1 MSGTLQVGNIIGP
14 TTGADAD
21 TVLIPSGQTLHAPGH
36 VIQVVQ
42 STLAT
47 ETASTSS
54 TFSNTG
60 LSLSITPNSNTSK
73 IMVMFSLGS
82 SGVNNT
88 APEARGYFRLMR
100 ASTEIY
106 RMDVRAYDYGNSGSI
121 DFGVYAQSYLDSPAT
136 ASSITYSIQ
145 QRSSSGTI
153 RVCEANN
160 QIQMQLM
167 EIAQ

>member
-1 MSGTLQVGNIIGP
+1 MASTLTVDNIVGATSASTIHI
-14 TTGADAD
+14 
-21 TVLIPSGQTLHAPGH
+21 PGH

-42 STLAT
+42 STFAT

-60 LSLSITPNSNTSK
+60 LSLSITPKSNTSK

-88 APEARGYFRLMR
+88 AAEARGYFRLMR
-100 ASTEIY
+100 DSTQIY
-106 RMDVRAYDYGNSGSI
+106 IMDVRAYDYGNSGSI

-136 ASSITYSIQ
+136 ASSVTYSIQ
-145 QRSSSGTI
+145 QRATTGTI
-153 RVCEANN
+153 RVCESNN

>member
-1 MSGTLQVGNIIGP
+1 MASTLTVDNIVGATSASTIHI
-14 TTGADAD
+14 
-21 TVLIPSGQTLHAPGH
+21 PGH

-60 LSLSITPNSNTSK
+60 LSLSITPKSNTSK

-88 APEARGYFRLMR
+88 AAEARGYFRLMR
-100 ASTEIY
+100 DSTQIY
-106 RMDVRAYDYGNSGSI
+106 IMDVRAYDYGNSGSI

-136 ASSITYSIQ
+136 ASSVTYSIQ
-145 QRSSSGTI
+145 QRATTGTI
-153 RVCEANN
+153 RVCESNN

>member
-1 MSGTLQVGNIIGP
+1 MSSTLYVDSLIEKTSGNG
-14 TTGADAD
+14 
-21 TVLIPSGQTLHAPGH
+21 VLIPGH
-36 VIQVVQ
+36 VVQVVQ

-47 ETASTSS
+47 ETASTST

-60 LSLSITPNSNTSK
+60 LSLSITPKSNTSK

-88 APEARGYFRLMR
+88 AAEARGYFMLMR
-100 ASTEIY
+100 GSTEIY
-106 RMDVRAYDYGNSGSI
+106 IMDVRAYDYGNTGTI

-136 ASSITYSIQ
+136 ASSVTYSIQ
-145 QRSSSGTI
+145 QRATAGTI
-153 RVCEANN
+153 RVCESGN

>member
-1 MSGTLQVGNIIGP
+1 MASTLTVDNIVGATSSN
-14 TTGADAD
+14 
-21 TVLIPSGQTLHAPGH
+21 TVSVPGH

-47 ETASTSS
+47 ETSTTST

-60 LSLSITPNSNTSK
+60 LSLSITPNSSTSK
-73 IMVMFSLGS
+73 ILVMFSLGS

-88 APEARGYFRLMR
+88 ANEARGYFRLMR

-121 DFGVYAQSYLDSPAT
+121 DFGVYAQSYLDSPST
-136 ASSITYSIQ
+136 ASSVTYSIQ
-145 QRSSSGTI
+145 QRAATGTI
-153 RVCEANN
+153 RVCESNN
-160 QIQMQLM
+160 QIQMQLL

>member
-1 MSGTLQVGNIIGP
+1 MSTLKVDSLVEKTSGNGVHI
-14 TTGADAD
+14 
-21 TVLIPSGQTLHAPGH
+21 PGH

-42 STLAT
+42 STRTT
-47 ETASTSS
+47 ETASTST

-60 LSLSITPNSNTSK
+60 LSLSITPKNNTSK

-88 APEARGYFRLMR
+88 AAESRGYFRLMR
-100 ASTEIY
+100 DSTEIY
-106 RMDVRAYDYGNSGSI
+106 IMDVRAYDYGGSGSI
-121 DFGVYAQSYLDSPAT
+121 DFGVYAQSYLDSPST
-136 ASSITYSIQ
+136 ASSVTYSIQ
-145 QRSSSGTI
+145 QRSSTGTI
-153 RVCEANN
+153 RVCESNN

>member
-1 MSGTLQVGNIIGP
+1 MSTLYVDNLQPNLGSG
-14 TTGADAD
+14 
-21 TVLIPSGQTLHAPGH
+21 VLIPGH
-36 VIQVVQ
+36 VVQVVQ
-42 STLAT
+42 ATRAT
-47 ETASTSS
+47 ETASTSN
-54 TFSNTG
+54 TFSDTG
-60 LSLSITPNSNTSK
+60 LSLSITPKSNTSK

-88 APEARGYFRLMR
+88 ASEARGYFRLMR

-136 ASSITYSIQ
+136 ASSVTYSIQ
-145 QRSSSGTI
+145 QRSSTGTI
-153 RVCEANN
+153 RVCESGN

>member
-1 MSGTLQVGNIIGP
+1 MSTLKVDSLVEKTSGNGVHI
-14 TTGADAD
+14 
-21 TVLIPSGQTLHAPGH
+21 PGH
-36 VIQVVQ
+36 VVQVVQ
-42 STLAT
+42 STRAT
-47 ETASTSS
+47 ETSSTSS
-54 TFSNTG
+54 TFSDTG
-60 LSLSITPNSNTSK
+60 LSLSITPKSNTSK

-88 APEARGYFRLMR
+88 AAEARGYFRLMR

-106 RMDVRAYDYGNSGSI
+106 RMDVRAYDYGGSGSI

-136 ASSITYSIQ
+136 ASSVTYSIQ
-145 QRSSSGTI
+145 QRSSTGTI
-153 RVCEANN
+153 RVCESNN

>member
-1 MSGTLQVGNIIGP
+1 MSTLKVDSLVEKTSGNGVHI
-14 TTGADAD
+14 
-21 TVLIPSGQTLHAPGH
+21 PGH

-42 STLAT
+42 STRTT
-47 ETASTSS
+47 ETASTST

-60 LSLSITPNSNTSK
+60 LSLSITPKSNTSK

-88 APEARGYFRLMR
+88 AAEARGYFRLMR
-100 ASTEIY
+100 DSTQIY
-106 RMDVRAYDYGNSGSI
+106 IMDVRAYDYGNSGSI

-136 ASSITYSIQ
+136 ASSVTYSIQ
-145 QRSSSGTI
+145 QRATTGTI
-153 RVCEANN
+153 RVCESNN

>member
-1 MSGTLQVGNIIGP
+1 MASTLTVDNIVGATSASTIHI
-14 TTGADAD
+14 
-21 TVLIPSGQTLHAPGH
+21 PGH

-42 STLAT
+42 STFAT
-47 ETASTSS
+47 ETASTST

-60 LSLSITPNSNTSK
+60 LSLSITPKSNTSK

-88 APEARGYFRLMR
+88 AAESRGYFRLMR
-100 ASTEIY
+100 ATTEIY

-136 ASSITYSIQ
+136 ASSVTYSIQ
-145 QRSSSGTI
+145 QRATTGTI
-153 RVCEANN
+153 RVCESNN

>member
-1 MSGTLQVGNIIGP
+1 MASTLTVDNIVGATSASTIHI
-14 TTGADAD
+14 
-21 TVLIPSGQTLHAPGH
+21 PGH
-36 VIQVVQ
+36 VIQVLQ
-42 STLAT
+42 TTLAT
-47 ETASTSS
+47 ETSSTST
-54 TFSNTG
+54 TFSDTG
-60 LSLSITPNSNTSK
+60 LSLSITPKSNTSK

-88 APEARGYFRLMR
+88 AAESRGYFRLMR
-100 ASTEIY
+100 ATTEIY

-136 ASSITYSIQ
+136 ASSVTYSIQ
-145 QRSSSGTI
+145 QRAATGTI
-153 RVCEANN
+153 RVCESNN

>member
-1 MSGTLQVGNIIGP
+1 MASTLTVDNIVGATSASTIHI
-14 TTGADAD
+14 
-21 TVLIPSGQTLHAPGH
+21 PGH
-36 VIQVVQ
+36 VIQVLQ
-42 STLAT
+42 ATFAT

-60 LSLSITPNSNTSK
+60 LSLSITPKSNTSK

-88 APEARGYFRLMR
+88 AAESRGYFRLMR
-100 ASTEIY
+100 DSTQIY
-106 RMDVRAYDYGNSGSI
+106 IMDVRAYDYGNSGSI

-136 ASSITYSIQ
+136 ASSVTYSIQ
-145 QRSSSGTI
+145 QRATTGTI
-153 RVCEANN
+153 RVCESNN

>member
-1 MSGTLQVGNIIGP
+1 MASTLTVDNIVGATSASTIHI
-14 TTGADAD
+14 
-21 TVLIPSGQTLHAPGH
+21 PGH
-36 VIQVVQ
+36 VIQVLQ
-42 STLAT
+42 ATFAT

-60 LSLSITPNSNTSK
+60 LSLSITPKSNTSK

-88 APEARGYFRLMR
+88 AAEARGYFRLMR
-100 ASTEIY
+100 DSTQIY
-106 RMDVRAYDYGNSGSI
+106 IMDVRAYDYGNSGSI

-136 ASSITYSIQ
+136 ASSVTYSIQ
-145 QRSSSGTI
+145 QRATAGTI
-153 RVCEANN
+153 RVCESNN

>member
-1 MSGTLQVGNIIGP
+1 MSTLKVDSLVEKTSGNGVHI
-14 TTGADAD
+14 
-21 TVLIPSGQTLHAPGH
+21 PGH

-42 STLAT
+42 STRTT
-47 ETASTSS
+47 ETASTST

-60 LSLSITPNSNTSK
+60 LSLSITPKNNTSK

-88 APEARGYFRLMR
+88 AAESRGYFRLMR
-100 ASTEIY
+100 DSTEIY
-106 RMDVRAYDYGNSGSI
+106 IMDVRAYDYGGSGSI

-136 ASSITYSIQ
+136 ASSVTYSIQ
-145 QRSSSGTI
+145 QRSSTGTI
-153 RVCEANN
+153 RVCESNN

>member
-1 MSGTLQVGNIIGP
+1 MASTLTVDNIVGATSASTIHI
-14 TTGADAD
+14 
-21 TVLIPSGQTLHAPGH
+21 PGH
-36 VIQVVQ
+36 VIQVLQ
-42 STLAT
+42 ATFAT

-60 LSLSITPNSNTSK
+60 LSLSITPKSNTSK

-88 APEARGYFRLMR
+88 AAESRGYFRLMR
-100 ASTEIY
+100 DSTQIY
-106 RMDVRAYDYGNSGSI
+106 IMDVRAYDYGNSGSI

-136 ASSITYSIQ
+136 ASSVTYSIQ
-145 QRSSSGTI
+145 QRATAGTI
-153 RVCEANN
+153 RVCESNN